1 MKKIK
6 TIKTEPATQIIIFTP
21 EQITIITNYINTYRE
36 KNQAPP
42 LIWDSTIGLFSQNWS
57 NYLLNNNLFNHSGN
71 KLYGENLAWF
81 KGYKLDNISMIK
93 KAIDSWYNEISLYD
107 FNNPKFSQEAGH
119 FTALVWVASKTFAIG
134 YSHDPITD
142 TVIVTFNSNPPGNMR
157 NEFKKNVLPIKN
169 I

>member
-6 TIKTEPATQIIIFTP
+6 IKNTEPNVQKIIFTP
-21 EQITIITNYINTYRE
+21 EEILIITNYINNYRL

-42 LIWDSTIGLFSQNWS
+42 LTWDSTIGLFSQNWS
-57 NYLLNNNLFNHSGN
+57 NYLLNNNLFKHSGN

-81 KGYKLDNISMIK
+81 KGYKLDIISMIK
-93 KAIDSWYNEISLYD
+93 KAIDSWYNEIIVYD
-107 FNNPKFSQEAGH
+107 FNNSAFSQSAGH
-119 FTALVWVASKTFAIG
+119 FTALVWVSSTTFAIG
-134 YSHDPITD
+134 YSHDSITD